1 MTSRKCGKFILTCVV
16 LLGWLGMLRGILAR
30 KYEAANI
37 SRGNV
42 YCIYVTV
49 TAFVSAPHPPVTIKL
64 NLPPTFQTV
73 SNDEGLCS
81 FFPLKRTKET
91 DQVEN

>member
-1 MTSRKCGKFILTCVV
+1 MARHVEGNISRE
-16 LLGWLGMLRGILAR
+16 
-30 KYEAANI
+30 YEAANM

-42 YCIYVTV
+42 YCIYVIV
-49 TAFVSAPHPPVTIKL
+49 TGIVSAPPSPVTIKL